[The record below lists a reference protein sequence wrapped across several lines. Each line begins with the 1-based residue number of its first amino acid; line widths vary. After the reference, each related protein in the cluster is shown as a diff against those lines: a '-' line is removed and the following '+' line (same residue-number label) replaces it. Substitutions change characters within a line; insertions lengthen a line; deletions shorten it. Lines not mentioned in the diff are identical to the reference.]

1 MMDTQLSL
9 PVFPPLAEAPAHRRE
24 VWRDLALVIAITVAT
39 FVLSSIFELREWL
52 TDLTRPLE
60 RYQVDELPLSFAVLA
75 LSLAWFSWRR
85 WRQSQSEL
93 QLRIAAQQALVE
105 RETQY
110 RTLFMENL
118 AGNTLAAMD
127 GTMLLCNPAMARM
140 LGLSSL
146 DQAVGRNLAEFYV
159 DPELWRTHHEALAR
173 GEKLEIPLLDVRSSD
188 GQVVKA
194 IARIVPRYS
203 PGRSAELQV
212 YFADISTLQRTQKEL
227 ADTLAENRM
236 LSQKYLL
243 VQEEER
249 RNLARELHDELG
261 QCLNA
266 IKLDAVSIRE
276 MAHESQPEIE
286 VSASAIVEISNHVYE
301 VVRSI
306 MQRLRPAALDAL
318 GLRDAVVDLVTQ
330 WRRRNPG
337 VVCVFETEG
346 DLSGLGE
353 LLNITVYRL
362 VQECLTNITKHAS
375 ATQIR
380 VALGREGDEAV
391 RVFISDDGHGMDLS
405 AKRSGLGLVGL
416 RERVEALRGHLDLI
430 SHAGGGMQV
439 SAQLPITVAG

>member
-1 MMDTQLSL
+1 MDTPLSL
-9 PVFPPLAEAPAHRRE
+9 PALPAQTEGPAHRRE
-24 VWRDLALVIAITVAT
+24 VWRDLTLVIIATIAT
-39 FVLSSIFELREWL
+39 FALSSVFELRERL

-60 RYQVDELPLSFAVLA
+60 HYQVDELPLSFAVLA

-93 QLRIAAQQALVE
+93 RLRVAAQQALIE

-146 DQAVGRNLAEFYV
+146 DDAVGRNLVDFYV
-159 DPELWRTHHEALAR
+159 DPQLWHQHREALAH
-173 GEKLEIPLLDVRSSD
+173 GEKLEIPLLDLRSAD
-188 GQVVKA
+188 GYAVKA
-194 IARIVPRYS
+194 IARIVPRRS
-203 PGRSAELQV
+203 PGRAAELQV
-212 YFADISTLQRTQKEL
+212 YFADISVLQRMQKEL
-227 ADTLAENRM
+227 AETLAENRM

-266 IKLDAVSIRE
+266 IKLDAVSIRD
-276 MAHESQPEIE
+276 MARDGQPEIE
-286 VSASAIVEISNHVYE
+286 VSATAIIDISNHVYE

-337 VVCVFETEG
+337 VACTFETEG
-346 DLSGLGE
+346 DLAGLGE

-362 VQECLTNITKHAS
+362 VQECLTNIAKHAS
-375 ATQIR
+375 ATKVR
-380 VALGREGDEAV
+380 VALAREGDEAV
-391 RVFISDDGHGMDLS
+391 RVFISDDGRGMDLS
-405 AKRSGLGLVGL
+405 GKRVGLGLVGL
-416 RERVEALRGHLDLI
+416 RERVEALRGRLELI
-430 SHAGGGMQV
+430 SEAGRGTQV